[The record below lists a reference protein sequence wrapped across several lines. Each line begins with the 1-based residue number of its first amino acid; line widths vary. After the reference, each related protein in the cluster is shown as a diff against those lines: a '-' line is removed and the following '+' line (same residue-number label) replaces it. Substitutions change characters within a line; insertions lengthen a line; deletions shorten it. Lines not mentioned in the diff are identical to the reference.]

1 MVILAF
7 RLIRPTVRGSQE
19 DRRQDPLELEHLEI
33 ATHRRVLKP
42 RTICKCFGG
51 TGGAR
56 RTSVVDQSLPATPGD
71 TEALIRRIGN
81 IRETHYGGFWDFTA
95 DLKHGDMAYTNEP
108 LPAHT
113 DNTYF
118 VSPLMVPKTD
128 PSGLQI
134 FHLLSHPPPGK
145 GGSSLLV
152 DAFYAASILETLHPE
167 AYATLS
173 RLAIPSH
180 ASGSEG
186 TLLRPLA
193 QPVFKHDTVTGEIAQ
208 VRWNNEDRGVLGKGW
223 RADEVEAWYDAA
235 GKWEEA
241 VKSADAEYWVQ
252 LTPGTMVVIDNWRVM
267 HGRSTFTGQR
277 RMCGAYVGRDDWRSR
292 LETLKRTFADKPKEE
307 EARKEHEIW
316 NVGW

>member
-1 MVILAF
+1 
-7 RLIRPTVRGSQE
+7 
-19 DRRQDPLELEHLEI
+19 
-33 ATHRRVLKP
+33 
-42 RTICKCFGG
+42 
-51 TGGAR
+51 
-56 RTSVVDQSLPATPGD
+56 
-71 TEALIRRIGN
+71 
-81 IRETHYGGFWDFTA
+81 
-95 DLKHGDMAYTNEP
+95 
-108 LPAHT
+108 
-113 DNTYF
+113 
-118 VSPLMVPKTD
+118 
-128 PSGLQI
+128 
-134 FHLLSHPPPGK
+134 LLSHPPPGK

-193 QPVFKHDTVTGEIAQ
+193 QPVFKHDAVTGEIAQ